1 MAEDR
6 PSRQR
11 TRRGVLVWTLLA
23 AAVTTAIAFDALRD
37 RPQLPPPE
45 ADVPVETPPTDQA
58 FALPNDPPDLPLGPH
73 REEFAVSCTICHSTR
88 LIANQPHFPQKKW
101 GEIVHKMVDVYG
113 APLAPDDE
121 ARIVEYL
128 MTMRGRPE

>member
-1 MAEDR
+1 MAEAS
-6 PSRQR
+6 PIQHR

-23 AAVTTAIAFDALRD
+23 VAATTAIAFDALRD
-37 RPQLPPPE
+37 RPRLPTPE
-45 ADVPVETPPTDQA
+45 TEAPVETPPTDRA
-58 FALPNDPPDLPLGPH
+58 FVLPSDPPDLPLGPH

-88 LIANQPHFPQKKW
+88 LVANQPYFPQKKW
-101 GEIVHKMVDVYG
+101 AEIVHKMVFVYG

-121 ARIVEYL
+121 SRIVEYL